1 MVVSSGSMVKTSGCS
16 ESVVITTSPK
26 SASIACARATPAAA
40 ASQWAAWQRRPRCRA
55 AGYWPGLTGPER
67 ESSASWHP
75 PHSCCGSG
83 QFLVNR
89 AAAAAAADLKGD
101 VVADSNPWPHEVPA
115 LERVDRLPSRPWNS
129 CERTGQSQADGSAV
143 RTGAGGTAGAGCL
156 PRKSAARVR
165 PGLASA
171 ECQLV
176 SRTTTGSPPAAQSA
190 QPPTAHGTAAAR
202 SCQHSPRRGHPAGSC
217 QHGWASQQLEA
228 GQLAQRCGPA
238 ER

>member
-129 CERTGQSQADGSAV
+129 CERTGQSQVDGSA
-143 RTGAGGTAGAGCL
+143 TGCAHWGWGHCRGGLFTPQVCSPSKAWAGF
-156 PRKSAARVR
+156 SRV
-165 PGLASA
+165 
-171 ECQLV
+171 
-176 SRTTTGSPPAAQSA
+176 
-190 QPPTAHGTAAAR
+190 
-202 SCQHSPRRGHPAGSC
+202 PAG
-217 QHGWASQQLEA
+217 E
-228 GQLAQRCGPA
+228 
-238 ER
+238 